1 MHMTAIEINVV
12 RGRKNL
18 NGHREA
24 IFDILKSA
32 LKKIT
37 NKKVIGW
44 TYNPLPESERS
55 LLKSLIDENFKS
67 MEEFAYAAG
76 LDLFELMFI
85 LNNKRCGNGLIW
97 KKINNV
103 LERYQIK
110 LPVELKIK
118 YEVDK
123 KFGGK

>member
-1 MHMTAIEINVV
+1 MQ
-12 RGRKNL
+12 
-18 NGHREA
+18 
-24 IFDILKSA
+24 IFNKLIGQA
-32 LKKIT
+32 
-37 NKKVIGW
+37 NKKAY

-97 KKINNV
+97 KKINDV

-110 LPVELKIK
+110 LPVKLKIK
-118 YEVDK
+118 YEVDE